1 MYITPSLLSQ
11 QNWDDLA
18 EAAKW
23 SRDNQDV
30 LKDTHWVGG
39 DPAWLEVYGWASWTP
54 HKGILVL
61 RNPSD
66 HEQTIRLRLQEAFEL
81 PTDAAKVYSARSPWK
96 DDAGRPAIV
105 LQADE
110 AHEFHL
116 AAFQVLTLD
125 ILPAQSA
132 PAKGTPSRG
141 KGWMP

>member
-1 MYITPSLLSQ
+1 MYITPSLLTQ

-23 SRDNQDV
+23 SRANADV

-54 HKGILVL
+54 RKGILVL

-66 HEQTIRLRLQEAFEL
+66 HEQTIRLRLQDAFEL

-96 DDAGRPAIV
+96 DDAKSAGNPAIV
-105 LQADE
+105 LQAEE

-132 PAKGTPSRG
+132 IR
-141 KGWMP
+141 